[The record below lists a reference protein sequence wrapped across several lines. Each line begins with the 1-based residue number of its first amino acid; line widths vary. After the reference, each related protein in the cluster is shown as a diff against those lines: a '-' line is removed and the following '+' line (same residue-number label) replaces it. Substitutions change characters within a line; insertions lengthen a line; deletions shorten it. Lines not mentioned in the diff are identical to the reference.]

1 MRVDVGVSD
10 VGVADAVGLDEAV
23 VGSDVVRS
31 APGAGVEV
39 QAAPVRSSVTATT
52 RNRGR
57 GGASAAT
64 RAR

>member
-1 MRVDVGVSD
+1 MTANVGASD
-10 VGVADAVGLDEAV
+10 VGVADAVELDGAV

-31 APGAGVEV
+31 ALGSGVEV
-39 QAAPVRSSVTATT
+39 QAAQATSSVTTTT

>member
-1 MRVDVGVSD
+1 VV
-10 VGVADAVGLDEAV
+10 VADAVGPGGAV

-31 APGAGVEV
+31 ALGAGVEV
-39 QAAPVRSSVTATT
+39 QAAPATSSVTATT
-52 RNRGR
+52 RNRVR

>member
-1 MRVDVGVSD
+1 MRVEVGVSD
-10 VGVADAVGLDEAV
+10 VGVADAVGFSGAV
-23 VGSDVVRS
+23 VGSDVVRF
-31 APGAGVEV
+31 APGGGVEV
-39 QAAPVRSSVTATT
+39 QAAQARSSVTATT